1 VINTLYGDGGVVN
14 RLQWDRL
21 PGSYHGSGCTL
32 ASAVAAL
39 LAQGQDMAD
48 AVKEAQEYTYQT
60 LKNAYR
66 PGMGQYIPDRLY
78 WVRGDDEE

>member
-1 VINTLYGDGGVVN
+1 
-14 RLQWDRL
+14 
-21 PGSYHGSGCTL
+21 
-32 ASAVAAL
+32 
-39 LAQGQDMAD
+39 MAD
-48 AVKEAQEYTYQT
+48 AVKEAQEFTYQT